1 MERINRVISA
11 QNIKR
16 LFKSN
21 AKALFVCGLM
31 VSIVFSASYVQ
42 KDTSVSRLHEEY
54 FHPLRNIL
62 SHEEKYDSFSNS
74 VTEKGPLKCN
84 LNGEDDIY
92 TYGDK
97 IFDSIGKTELQQYD
111 HFKKHNRNFTF
122 ILNQVMNVA
131 EQPATYNY
139 HVTAVSSTDII
150 IEERNGNS
158 PTGGGS
164 NFLVR
169 SDSVSK
175 QICHYDDFFNGTYV
189 VHCLLPE
196 CTCRN
201 ISIWLMY
208 CNFTAYSS
216 NYYPIRKLLWQ
227 SRMCNH
233 GQGHGGMAF
242 PRRKMTSSSDMNNIV
257 TWYLKNRQWVPRLL
271 SGKIHTQM
279 SKSSLCTCV
288 KKIRKL
294 FLFGPSHMRYKTD
307 YIITSCYE
315 LPPGLERKYTS
326 VTVENVNFVNLSRMK
341 QFATLWEKHM
351 ENKKLDRRD
360 VVLIQ
365 TGAHDMSFSGIQ
377 YTMDEG
383 VMSFVRALGDLQKK
397 SAKYGFKLVVVT
409 TPPYPPA
416 WVHYSRGSRSMST
429 LAALNRRMKS
439 ELSLRNVTVFDEF
452 SILLAEQDNNV
463 CGCHYLCR
471 EANTTQIT
479 GTAGL
484 LAVSMLMSNN
494 VC

>member
-1 MERINRVISA
+1 M
-11 QNIKR
+11 
-16 LFKSN
+16 
-21 AKALFVCGLM
+21 
-31 VSIVFSASYVQ
+31 SIVFIASSVQ
-42 KDTSVSRLHEEY
+42 KYTLAGRLREEYSHPRLH
-54 FHPLRNIL
+54 HN
-62 SHEEKYDSFSNS
+62 EKYDSFSNS
-74 VTEKGPLKCN
+74 VTYKGPLKCN
-84 LNGEDDIY
+84 LPGEDDLY

-111 HFKKHNRNFTF
+111 RFKKHNKKFKF
-122 ILNQVMNVA
+122 ILNKVMHDA
-131 EQPATYNY
+131 KQPARYNY
-139 HVTAVSSTDII
+139 HATAVSSTDII

-227 SRMCNH
+227 RRMCNH
-233 GQGHGGMAF
+233 GLGHGVMTI

-257 TWYLKNRQWVPRLL
+257 TWYRKNSHWVPRLL
-271 SGKIHTQM
+271 SGKMYAVM
-279 SKSSLCTCV
+279 SKSSLCSCV

-294 FLFGPSHMRYKTD
+294 FLFGASHMRYKTD

-315 LPPGLERKYTS
+315 LPPVLERKYTS
-326 VTVENVNFVNLSRMK
+326 VNVENVNFVSISTMI
-341 QFATLWEKHM
+341 QFATLWEKHIKK
-351 ENKKLDRRD
+351 EKLDRRD
-360 VVLIQ
+360 VVIVQ
-365 TGAHDMSFSGIQ
+365 TGAHDMSANGVQ

-383 VMSFVRALGDLQKK
+383 VMSFVSALGDLQKK
-397 SAKYGFKLVVVT
+397 SAKYGFKLIVVT

-416 WVHYSRGSRSMST
+416 VKQFSNKGSRNMCT
-429 LAALNRRMKS
+429 LSALNRRMKS
-439 ELSLRNVTVFDEF
+439 ELSLRKVTVFDEF
-452 SILLAEQDNNV
+452 SILLAEQDNYV

-471 EANTTQIT
+471 GINTTHIT

-484 LAVSMLMSNN
+484 IAASMLMSNH

>member
-1 MERINRVISA
+1 MKRIDRVVSGQHI
-11 QNIKR
+11 QR
-16 LFKSN
+16 LFARIHKI
-21 AKALFVCGLM
+21 LFVCELLVM
-31 VSIVFSASYVQ
+31 IVFIAAYFQ
-42 KDTSVSRLHEEY
+42 TDTSVRRLREEYSHRRLH
-54 FHPLRNIL
+54 HK
-62 SHEEKYDSFSNS
+62 EKYDSFSNS
-74 VTEKGPLKCN
+74 VPGKGPLKCN
-84 LNGEDDIY
+84 LHGEDNMY

-97 IFDSIGKTELQQYD
+97 VVDSTGKTELQQYD
-111 HFKKHNRNFTF
+111 RFLKHNKNFKF
-122 ILNQVMNVA
+122 ILNKVMHVA
-131 EQPATYNY
+131 KQPATYNY

-175 QICHYDDFFNGTYV
+175 QICHYDDFFNDTYV

-201 ISIWLMY
+201 IRIWLMY

-227 SRMCNH
+227 RRMCNSIKIAVLTLPH
-233 GQGHGGMAF
+233 
-242 PRRKMTSSSDMNNIV
+242 RKMISSSNLNNIV
-257 TWYLKNRQWVPRLL
+257 TWYRKINQWVPRLL
-271 SGKIHTQM
+271 SGKMYAVMT
-279 SKSSLCTCV
+279 KSSLCSCV

-326 VTVENVNFVNLSRMK
+326 VTVENVKFVNLSRMK
-341 QFATLWEKHM
+341 EFATLWEKHM
-351 ENKKLDRRD
+351 ENEKLDRRD
-360 VVLIQ
+360 VVIVQ
-365 TGAHDMSFSGIQ
+365 TGAHDMCFSGIQ

-383 VMSFVRALGDLQKK
+383 LMRFVRVLGDLQKK

-416 WVHYSRGSRSMST
+416 KKHNSRGSRNMFT
-429 LAALNRRMKS
+429 LSALNRRMKS
-439 ELSLRNVTVFDEF
+439 ELSLRKVTVFDEF

-471 EANTTQIT
+471 EVNTTHIT

-484 LAVSMLMSNN
+484 IAASMLMSNN